1 MPDTDPLLT
10 VTEVARRWH
19 VSVRSVQRWI
29 ADGKLPAIRLPGG
42 QYRIRQSDADAAE
55 RPPDQ
60 R

>member
-1 MPDTDPLLT
+1 MLT